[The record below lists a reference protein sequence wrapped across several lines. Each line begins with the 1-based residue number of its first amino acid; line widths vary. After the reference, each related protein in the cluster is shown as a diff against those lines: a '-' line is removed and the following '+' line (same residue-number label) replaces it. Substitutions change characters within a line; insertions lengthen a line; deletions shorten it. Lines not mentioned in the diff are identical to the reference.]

1 MRSLILRIRRDPG
14 TALFVL
20 ALVAATAL
28 YLPAIGRGLVNYD
41 DPWLYRDNTLLHH
54 PSWSGVV
61 TVFTDLDSPQRF
73 QLSPEY
79 LPIRDLSVMADYA
92 LWGDWYGGFHLTNLV
107 IYLAA
112 IALWFLA
119 LTRLGIPKPLAGLAL
134 LLWAVHPS
142 HAESV
147 AWLAERKG
155 LLGMM
160 FAGACALGYAAF
172 RAADGKSRVAWLL
185 LAVPCGVFAVW
196 SKAIAAFA
204 VAAILPLEL
213 ALPERRTSWKRSLS
227 GLVVIGGAALLAYI
241 PVVLLAVRWSIV
253 GTTTAPLP
261 ASRAASVVGV
271 HGFYL
276 ELASGAI
283 KNAVTYPISSSGPNA
298 LQLVLGALGFVAIVV
313 ALRPKHAAL
322 RAGCVLWLLGWLPVG
337 HLLLPLQMVFV
348 ADRYLLVPSLGF
360 ALVVA
365 WAIGTIGRPQL
376 RIAVGA
382 VVVLAFALRALDAQ
396 ASWNTNGLLWQRAI
410 ASNPS
415 DGNAWAMYLEAL
427 DEQGVPTQAV
437 VDQALA
443 HSRLPRLVL
452 HAALN
457 ELAAGHRDAGV
468 ALMTEAA
475 NRGEP
480 RAMANLANLDA
491 DAGRLPE
498 ALRWARRAK
507 VAQPSYANGHRIRGK
522 AARLAGERD
531 ESRHAF
537 ERAYMLEPDS
547 AANRFNLALAY
558 IDSGRVIDAKKLLVS
573 VLDDHVLGSQARAA
587 LATLP

>member
-1 MRSLILRIRRDPG
+1 MALI
-14 TALFVL
+14 
-20 ALVAATAL
+20 AAAAL
-28 YLPAIGRGLVNYD
+28 YLPSLGRGLVNYD

-54 PSWSGVV
+54 PSWAGVV
-61 TVFTDLDSPQRF
+61 TLLTDLDSPQRY

-79 LPIRDLSVMADYA
+79 LPVRDLSVMADYA
-92 LWGDWYGGFHLTNLV
+92 LWGTWYGGFHLTNLV

-112 IALWFLA
+112 ISLWFCA
-119 LTRLGIPKPLAGLAL
+119 LTQLGIPRPLAGLAL

-160 FAGACALGYAAF
+160 FAGACTLGYAKF
-172 RAADGKSRVAWLL
+172 RVAEGKRRLAWLV
-185 LAVPCGVFAVW
+185 LAVACGVFAVW

-204 VAAILPLEL
+204 VATILPLEL
-213 ALPERRTSWKRSLS
+213 VLPDRRASWRRSLS
-227 GLVVIGGAALLAYI
+227 GLVLIGGAALLAYI
-241 PVVLLAVRWSIV
+241 PVVLLAVRWSII
-253 GTTTAPLP
+253 GATSAPLP
-261 ASRAASVVGV
+261 ASRAASVIGV

-276 ELASGAI
+276 ELASGAV
-283 KNAVTYPISSSGPNA
+283 KNAVTYPISSAGPST
-298 LQLVLGALGFVAIVV
+298 LQLALGALGFVAIVV
-313 ALRPKHAAL
+313 ALRTKHTTL
-322 RAGCVLWLLGWLPVG
+322 RAGCVIWSLGWLPVG

-360 ALVVA
+360 ALVA
-365 WAIGTIGRPQL
+365 AFAISTIARPQL

-382 VVVLAFALRALDAQ
+382 VVVLAFALRTLDAQ
-396 ASWNTNGLLWQRAI
+396 ASWSANALLWQRAV

-427 DEQGVPTQAV
+427 DERAMPTQAV

-457 ELAAGHRDAGV
+457 ELAAGHRDAGLE
-468 ALMTEAA
+468 LMTEAA
-475 NRGEP
+475 DHGDP

-498 ALRWARRAK
+498 ALLWSRRATI
-507 VAQPSYANGHRIRGK
+507 ALPSYANGHRIRGK

-537 ERAYMLEPDS
+537 ERAYLLEPAS
-547 AANRFNLALAY
+547 AGNRFNLALAY
-558 IDSGRVIDAKKLLVS
+558 IDGGRVVDAKKLLVS
-573 VLDDHVLGSQARAA
+573 VIDDRVLGGQARAA

>member
-1 MRSLILRIRRDPG
+1 VRSLILRIRRDPG

-20 ALVAATAL
+20 ALVAAAAL
-28 YLPAIGRGLVNYD
+28 YAPAIGRGLVNYD

-54 PSWSGVV
+54 PSWAAVV

-107 IYLAA
+107 VYLAA
-112 IALWFLA
+112 IALWFFA
-119 LTRLGIPKPLAGLAL
+119 LTELGIPKPLAGLAL
-134 LLWAVHPS
+134 LVWAVHPS

-160 FAGACALGYAAF
+160 FAGACTLGYAKF
-172 RAADGKSRVAWLL
+172 RAGKGVAWLL
-185 LAVPCGVFAVW
+185 LGVPCGVFAVW

-204 VAAILPLEL
+204 VAAIAPLEL
-213 ALPERRTSWKRSLS
+213 VLPERRTSWKRSLG
-227 GLVVIGGAALLAYI
+227 GLVAIGGAALLAYI
-241 PVVLLAVRWSIV
+241 PVVVLAIHWSIV
-253 GTTTAPLP
+253 GSTSAPLP
-261 ASRAASVVGV
+261 AARAASVLGV

-276 ELASGAI
+276 ELATGAV
-283 KNAVTYPISSSGPNA
+283 KNAVAYPISSAGPGA
-298 LQLVLGALGFVAIVV
+298 IQLLLGALGFVALVV
-313 ALRPKHAAL
+313 ALRTKHAAL
-322 RAGCVLWLLGWLPVG
+322 RAGCVIWLLGWLPVG

-365 WAIGTIGRPQL
+365 FAVCKIARPQL
-376 RIAVGA
+376 RIAVSA
-382 VVVLAFALRALDAQ
+382 AIVLAFGGRALDAQ
-396 ASWNTNGLLWQRAI
+396 TSWSTNALLWQRAI
-410 ASNPS
+410 ASNPN
-415 DGNAWAMYLEAL
+415 DGNSWAMYLEAL
-427 DEQGVPTQAV
+427 DEQGVPTQGV
-437 VDQALA
+437 VAQALT
-443 HSRLPRLVL
+443 HSRLARLVL

-457 ELAAGHRDAGV
+457 ELGEGHHDAGL

-498 ALRWARRAK
+498 ALVWARRATI
-507 VAQPSYANGHRIRGK
+507 AQPSYANAHRIRGK

-537 ERAYMLEPDS
+537 ERAYLLEPDV

-558 IDSGRVIDAKKLLVS
+558 IDSGRVIDAKKLLAS
-573 VLDDHVLGSQARAA
+573 VLGDRLLGGQARSV
-587 LATLP
+587 LASL

>member
-20 ALVAATAL
+20 ALVAAAAL
-28 YLPAIGRGLVNYD
+28 YAPAIGRGLVNYD

-54 PSWSGVV
+54 PSWAGAV
-61 TVFTDLDSPQRF
+61 TIFTDLDSPQRF

-92 LWGDWYGGFHLTNLV
+92 VWGDWYSGFHLTNLV
-107 IYLAA
+107 VYLAA
-112 IALWFLA
+112 IVLWFFA
-119 LTRLGIPKPLAGLAL
+119 LTELGIGKPLAGLAML
-134 LLWAVHPS
+134 VWAVHPS

-160 FAGACALGYAAF
+160 FAGACTLGYAKF
-172 RAADGKSRVAWLL
+172 RAGRGAAWLL
-185 LAVPCGVFAVW
+185 LGVPCGVFAVW

-204 VAAILPLEL
+204 VAAIVPLEL
-213 ALPERRTSWKRSLS
+213 VLPERRVSRRRSLA
-227 GLVVIGGAALLAYI
+227 GILAIGGAALLAYI
-241 PVVLLAVRWSIV
+241 PVVVLAIHWSIV
-253 GTTTAPLP
+253 GATSAPLP
-261 ASRAASVVGV
+261 ASRAASVLGV

-276 ELASGAI
+276 ELAAGAI
-283 KNAVTYPISSSGPNA
+283 KNAVAYPISSAGPSV
-298 LQLVLGALGFVAIVV
+298 LQLVLGALGFVAVVV
-313 ALRPKHAAL
+313 ALRTKHAAL
-322 RAGCVLWLLGWLPVG
+322 RAGCVIWLLGWLPVG

-365 WAIGTIGRPQL
+365 VAIGTIARSQL
-376 RIAVGA
+376 RLAVTA
-382 VVVLAFALRALDAQ
+382 VVVIAFGVRALDAQ
-396 ASWNTNGLLWQRAI
+396 ESWSTNALLWQRAI
-410 ASNPS
+410 ASNPN
-415 DGNAWAMYLEAL
+415 DGNSWAMFLEAL
-427 DEQGVPTQAV
+427 DEEGVPTQGV
-437 VDQALA
+437 VEQALA
-443 HSRLPRLVL
+443 HSRLPRLLL

-457 ELAAGHRDAGV
+457 ELAEGHRDAGL

-498 ALRWARRAK
+498 ALMWARRATI
-507 VAQPSYANGHRIRGK
+507 AQPSYANGHRIRGK
-522 AARLAGERD
+522 TARLAGERD

-537 ERAYMLEPDS
+537 ERAYVLEPGF

-558 IDSGRVIDAKKLLVS
+558 IDSGRVIDAKQLLSS
-573 VLDDHVLGSQARAA
+573 VLGDPLLGGQARAA
-587 LATLP
+587 LATL